1 MVTKKGRTAKKRNT
15 VRVKRMSIK
24 RSNGI
29 KRSNSIKRSNGI
41 KRRHPR
47 MKGGSSISPF
57 VGAPYSSSGLN
68 FPPANYYPR
77 NMAGYP
83 IPSASNTFNNKFVG
97 GGSSSS
103 KRKTKKIR
111 RQQKGGNFFTKMMP
125 NDLVN
130 AVRAVPASFNRF
142 ISGWDG
148 RNTLASDYVSP
159 TAQPLAKGERVFGMA
174 MPPPNIMEVYR
185 DADAKVSNI

>member
-29 KRSNSIKRSNGI
+29 KRRQ
-41 KRRHPR
+41 RRHPR

-97 GGSSSS
+97 GGSSGGSASGS

-185 DADAKVSNI
+185 DADATVSNI